1 METTDW
7 GQGKTQKHKG
17 DHRGGG
23 RDGSAQEEC
32 DESNSF
38 KQNVF
43 HHCTNSVIT
52 EA

>member
-32 DESNSF
+32 DESTLHAGGNRT
-38 KQNVF
+38 VDLLLYD
-43 HHCTNSVIT
+43 
-52 EA
+52 AA